1 MAKNTRKPKATT
13 KLENPEF
20 AKAVGTTTFLR
31 LDWQSWDKLPPQNQQ
46 IFVIIRLDNGYYP
59 VTATYL
65 DEFFEAKGPFT
76 ASRWQQVKFDDS
88 IPMIFLGSKDAKRL
102 IAWARLIKVDKKVLT
117 S

>member
-46 IFVIIRLDNGYYP
+46 IFVIVRLDNGYYP

-65 DEFFEAKGPFT
+65 DEILPANGPFK

-88 IPMIFLGSKDAKRL
+88 IPMVFLGSKDAQRL
-102 IAWARLIKVDKKVLT
+102 IAWARLIKTEKV
-117 S
+117 SEKD